1 MPDYITDNMAQL
13 MDGPV
18 LSLPSKAPDP
28 TYPPVVEKVMA
39 IIDRFVDKYGSVQL
53 ETFRLP
59 TSSTT
64 ELQRYLNS
72 LSITLKRQGII
83 VSYTWQYHPS
93 ENAYYLFLFH
103 TASIT
108 GSISGV
114 VHRLWHGS
122 SPISQID
129 NIPVSAYNLSDI
141 KDRLSQSLLS
151 LGSVFL
157 SSPSPFYRHS
167 YGSSYSV

>member
-13 MDGPV
+13 MDGPAF
-18 LSLPSKAPDP
+18 SFPSKTSRP
-28 TYPPVVEKVMA
+28 TYPPVVEKVLA
-39 IIDRFVDKYGSVQL
+39 LIERFIGKYGSVLL
-53 ETFRLP
+53 EIFRLP
-59 TSSTT
+59 TFSTA

-93 ENAYYLFLFH
+93 ENAYYLLLFH

-108 GSISGV
+108 GSISGI

-122 SPISQID
+122 SPIFQLD
-129 NIPVSAYNLSDI
+129 NIPISAYNLSDI
-141 KDRLSQSLLS
+141 KNRLSQSLLS
-151 LGSVFL
+151 LGSTFL
-157 SSPSPFYRHS
+157 ASPSPYYRHS
-167 YGSSYSV
+167 YGASYSV